1 MKGKLVTT
9 LLLLAPFLG
18 VTPISVAS
26 TTWYVNGVS
35 GSNLNTCTA
44 PTNACRTI
52 GHAISLAS
60 SGDTIMVAPAI
71 YKEHLNIQ
79 LNLGIVGSGA
89 STTII
94 DGTGTGTVVTV
105 GSPAHVTVSKV
116 TVRNGVAKGG
126 GGILNFGTLTIS
138 KSTVSGNAAYRGFF
152 TVGSAGGGVFS
163 AHCTFS
169 GYSTIINSTLS
180 GNSASSGGGIFAR
193 GAAINNSTLSGNSA
207 GRGGGG
213 GISGVATIQN
223 SIVANNSGGNCA
235 GTMTSNGYNLS
246 SDGSCNFNGPGD
258 LNNTNP
264 MLGPLQ
270 NNGGPTQTMAVP
282 SGSPAVDAGNPSGCT
297 DGSGHLLKTDQRGQ
311 PRPDAEDTGG
321 CDMGAYESQSD

>member
-126 GGILNFGTLTIS
+126 GEF
-138 KSTVSGNAAYRGFF
+138 STSARSRSARAPSAATRRP
-152 TVGSAGGGVFS
+152 V
-163 AHCTFS
+163 
-169 GYSTIINSTLS
+169 
-180 GNSASSGGGIFAR
+180 GNSSAVL
-193 GAAINNSTLSGNSA
+193 AAVSTTP
-207 GRGGGG
+207 
-213 GISGVATIQN
+213 V
-223 SIVANNSGGNCA
+223 
-235 GTMTSNGYNLS
+235 
-246 SDGSCNFNGPGD
+246 
-258 LNNTNP
+258 
-264 MLGPLQ
+264 
-270 NNGGPTQTMAVP
+270 
-282 SGSPAVDAGNPSGCT
+282 
-297 DGSGHLLKTDQRGQ
+297 GH
-311 PRPDAEDTGG
+311 
-321 CDMGAYESQSD
+321 